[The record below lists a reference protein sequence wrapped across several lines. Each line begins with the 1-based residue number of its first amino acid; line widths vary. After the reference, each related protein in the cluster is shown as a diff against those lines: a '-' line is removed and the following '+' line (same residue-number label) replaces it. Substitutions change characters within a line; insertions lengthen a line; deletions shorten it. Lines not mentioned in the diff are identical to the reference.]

1 MMENACVDDVIR
13 IREKQFSA
21 MERMMKLAENDS
33 VLQEQ
38 IQSTYKTNDIVAW
51 QVNRLLNS
59 PFPQFARLR
68 EDSKYMEMLN
78 RWGDKN

>member
-1 MMENACVDDVIR
+1 MRGFGRDVDDVIR
-13 IREKQFSA
+13 IRKKQFSA

-51 QVNRLLNS
+51 QVNRLLSS
-59 PFPQFARLR
+59 PHPQFARLR
-68 EDSKYMEMLN
+68 EDSKYKEMLN
-78 RWGDKN
+78 RWGK